1 MTAVTDSIV
10 LRPMTASARDID
22 GALALSQEVRWPH
35 RRDDWSLSQ
44 TLGQGVLAE
53 ENGRIIGIAM
63 WWPYGDAFA
72 TCGGIIVSPAMQGR
86 GLGRAL
92 MAHLLEAT
100 GERAVLLSST
110 EAGRRLYQSFGF
122 EDVGTAHQHQAQ
134 LPAAARIAPTE
145 ADKAVRKAR
154 AEDLPAM
161 IEIDRQAF
169 GADRTR
175 LIEEFSR
182 IGTAAVIDRDGIVQG
197 FAMCRS
203 FGHGNAVGPVITRT
217 ADDARLLIRYFIN
230 EKAGEFLRV
239 DVTGDVGLGD
249 WLTEQG
255 LPDMGIE
262 ILMIRGQRPP
272 ASGQERVF
280 GLASRSF
287 G

>member
-44 TLGQGVLAE
+44 TLGQGIIAE
-53 ENGRIIGIAM
+53 ENGRIIGTAM

-122 EDVGTAHQHQAQ
+122 EVVGAAIQHQAQ
-134 LPAAARIAPTE
+134 LSAAARIAPTE
-145 ADKAVRKAR
+145 ADKTVRKAR

-161 IEIDRQAF
+161 TEIDRHAF
-169 GADRTR
+169 GSDRTR
-175 LIEEFSR
+175 LIKEFSR
-182 IGTAAVIDRDGIVQG
+182 IGTAAVIDRGGVIHG
-197 FAMCRS
+197 FAMCRP
-203 FGHGNAVGPVITRT
+203 FGRGYAVGPVIART
-217 ADDARLLIRYFIN
+217 GDDARLLIRYFVN

-239 DVTGDVGLGD
+239 DVTGDAGLGD

-255 LPDMGIE
+255 LPE
-262 ILMIRGQRPP
+262 ISVETIMIRGHRPP
-272 ASGQERVF
+272 VSGQERVF